1 VGGVTPRGPRSAA
14 RGGRMPSMRS
24 LALLLLLAAVVTAQG
39 MGPPKR
45 VDEWASRHN
54 RKRLRFSWDLL
65 PPFKPTKLP
74 DGSEEPPKAP
84 WPFLVYVFQNSSKAS
99 EKLRDKVLDDTRF
112 VLACHAV
119 KAIRI
124 KPHKAIDVPYL
135 AGVQGIR
142 DPTLIVFDRDFEVL
156 GVIKSPKDFTD
167 KKVLSL
173 LGKAAKG
180 AYTIKLGKYV
190 SNYMKLL
197 QEEEKLWAQE
207 KKMEALRQKAVNAIS
222 KGDKGKAAKY
232 DKQADEI
239 EKVLEPTRIVLAD
252 REVEIQDSLVLKG
265 ADEKEELP
273 TTIGTGKKRRKLTPQ
288 ELEAIATFREFARDK
303 NPIVRAAAVEDLG
316 GIDSAVMVQTI
327 LKAAND
333 VDARVVDAAGK
344 ALGRMTSAESL
355 EAMLAG
361 LSTGNARAK
370 RAALLGFSHISR
382 PYPAA
387 VPAIAK
393 MIRGDDEGRRAAIK
407 ALENQRDPAGAKA
420 LIGALEDKL
429 PALRVMAATALGEL
443 QAKEAAGAL
452 IELLGSSDWSLRKA
466 AAEALAKIRVKE
478 SIEPILQRF
487 EKDKGLMTEVLYKA
501 LVAITGQD
509 FRYNAKNW
517 RRWWDRWGHGFQVPT
532 AAELAVMKKKA
543 AEALKGYYDPNKK
556 KYHKIETLSRK
567 MVFVIDISGSM
578 NEKIVIPPYAPEE
591 IKQEFPDRVK
601 IEIAKKELI
610 ELLATLPTNV
620 HFNIITFAGRVKLWQ
635 DGLVAASMRTAAIK
649 YVSKLKA
656 LEPPRGGKKS
666 GSGEE
671 QKTNTYGALMAAF
684 GLQDAAVANWK
695 ARTKVDTIF
704 LVTDG
709 KPTTGKIVEVA
720 KLRDA
725 ITDINRTRGVIIHVI
740 VFDKQEAKE
749 LGPLATR
756 NGGQCVIRAWVPDE
770 R

>member
-1 VGGVTPRGPRSAA
+1 
-14 RGGRMPSMRS
+14 MPFMRS
-24 LALLLLLAAVVTAQG
+24 LFLLLTLAAVTGAQG
-39 MGPPKR
+39 LGPAKR
-45 VDEWASRHN
+45 VDSWMSKHN
-54 RKRLRFSWDLL
+54 QKRLRFTWELL
-65 PPFKPTKLP
+65 PPYKPTKLP

-142 DPTLIVFDRDFEVL
+142 DPTLIVVDRDFKVV

-173 LGKAAKG
+173 LNKAAST
-180 AYTIKLGKYV
+180 AYTIKLGAYV
-190 SNYMKLL
+190 TDYVKLL
-197 QEEEKLWAQE
+197 QEEEKLWKQE
-207 KKMEALRQKAVNAIS
+207 EKMEALRQKAVKAIS

-232 DKQADEI
+232 DGQADEI
-239 EKVLEPTRIVLAD
+239 EKELEPSRNALAD

-265 ADEKEELP
+265 ADKQEELP
-273 TTIGTGKKRRKLTPQ
+273 TTIGTGKQKRQLTPQ
-288 ELEAIATFREFARDK
+288 EIEAIEAYSEFARDK
-303 NPIVRAAAVEDLG
+303 NPVVRAAAVEDLG
-316 GIDSAVMVQTI
+316 GIDSGAMVQTI

-333 VDARVVDAAGK
+333 VDPRVVDAAGK

-361 LSTGNARAK
+361 LQTGNARAK
-370 RAALLGFSHISR
+370 RAALLGFSYITR

-387 VPAIAK
+387 IPAITR
-393 MIRGDDEGRRAAIK
+393 MMSGDDEQRRAVIK
-407 ALENQRDPAGAKA
+407 ALENQKDPAGAAPLIEA
-420 LIGALEDKL
+420 LDDQVPG
-429 PALRVMAATALGEL
+429 LRVMAAVALGEL
-443 QAKEAAGAL
+443 KAKQAAGRL
-452 IELLGSSDWSLRKA
+452 IELLGDSDWSLRKA
-466 AAEALAKIRVKE
+466 ATEALARIRVKE
-478 SIEPILQRF
+478 SIEPLLQRF

-509 FRYNAKNW
+509 FRYNAENW
-517 RRWWDRWGHGFQVPT
+517 RRWWDRWGEGFVVPT
-532 AAELAVMKKKA
+532 EAELAVMKKKA
-543 AEALKGYYDPNKK
+543 EEAMKGYYNPNKK

-567 MVFVIDISGSM
+567 MVFVIDISASM
-578 NEKIVIPPYAPEE
+578 SNKIVIPPNAPEE
-591 IKQEFPDRVK
+591 VRKEFPDRVK

-610 ELLATLPTNV
+610 DLLATLPANV

-635 DGLVAASMRTAAIK
+635 DGLVSASMRTAAIK

-656 LEPPRGGKKS
+656 LEPPRGGKKKSS

-684 GLQDAAVANWK
+684 GLQDVAVPNWK

-709 KPTTGKIVEVA
+709 VPTTGKIVEVP
-720 KLRDA
+720 KLVDA

-740 VFDKQEAKE
+740 VFDRQEGKKLTE
-749 LGPLATR
+749 LATR

>member
-1 VGGVTPRGPRSAA
+1 
-14 RGGRMPSMRS
+14 MLSMRS
-24 LALLLLLAAVVTAQG
+24 LALLLLLAAAATAQG

-45 VDEWASRHN
+45 VDSWMSKHN
-54 RKRLRFSWDLL
+54 QKRLRFSWDLL

-84 WPFLVYVFQNSSKAS
+84 WPFLVYVIQNPSKAS

-119 KAIRI
+119 KAVRI
-124 KPHKAIDVPYL
+124 KPHKAVDIPYL
-135 AGVQGIR
+135 TGVRGIR
-142 DPTLIVFDRDFEVL
+142 DPTLIVLDRDFKVL
-156 GVIKSPKDFTD
+156 GVLNSAKDFTD

-173 LGKAAKG
+173 LGKAADG
-180 AYTIKLGKYV
+180 AYAVNLGKYV
-190 SNYMKLL
+190 SDYMKLL
-197 QEEEKLWAQE
+197 QEEEKLWKQE
-207 KKMEALRQKAVNAIS
+207 EKMEALRQKAVKAIS

-232 DKQADEI
+232 DQQADEI
-239 EKVLEPTRIVLAD
+239 EKELEPTRNVLAD

-265 ADEKEELP
+265 ADKKEELP
-273 TTIGTGKKRRKLTPQ
+273 ATIGSGKTKRKLTPQ
-288 ELEAIATFREFARDK
+288 EIEAIQTYREFSRDK

-327 LKAAND
+327 LEAAND
-333 VDARVVDAAGK
+333 VDPRVVDAAGK

-370 RAALLGFSHISR
+370 RAALLGFSHTAR
-382 PYPAA
+382 PYPPA

-429 PALRVMAATALGEL
+429 PALRVMAASALGEL
-443 QAKEAAGAL
+443 KAKEAAGAL
-452 IELLGSSDWSLRKA
+452 IELLSAQDWSLRKS

-478 SIEPILQRF
+478 SIEPLLQQF
-487 EKDKGLMTEVLYKA
+487 ETDKGLMTEVLYKA

-509 FRYNAKNW
+509 FRYNAENW

-532 AAELAVMKKKA
+532 EAELAVMKKKA
-543 AEALKGYYDPNKK
+543 EDALKGYYDPNKK

-567 MVFVIDISGSM
+567 MVFVIDISASM
-578 NEKIVIPPYAPEE
+578 SNKIVIPPYAPEKV
-591 IKQEFPDRVK
+591 KQEFPDRVK

-610 ELLATLPTNV
+610 DLLATLPTNV
-620 HFNIITFAGRVKLWQ
+620 HFNIITFAGKVSLWQ

-671 QKTNTYGALMAAF
+671 QKTNTYGALLAAF
-684 GLQDAAVANWK
+684 GLQDTAVANWK

-709 KPTTGKIVEVA
+709 VPTTGKIVEVP
-720 KLRDA
+720 KLVDA
-725 ITDINRTRGVIIHVI
+725 ITDLNRSRGVIIHVI
-740 VFDKQEAKE
+740 VFDKQEGKKLTE
-749 LGPLATR
+749 LATR

-770 R
+770 E

>member
-1 VGGVTPRGPRSAA
+1 
-14 RGGRMPSMRS
+14 
-24 LALLLLLAAVVTAQG
+24 

-45 VDEWASRHN
+45 VDEWMSRHN

-65 PPFKPTKLP
+65 PPYKPTKLP

-99 EKLRDKVLDDTRF
+99 VKLRDKVLDDTRF

-124 KPHKAIDVPYL
+124 KPHKAIDIPYL

-142 DPTLIVFDRDFEVL
+142 DPTLIVIDRDFKVL

-173 LGKAAKG
+173 LNKAAKD
-180 AYTIKLGKYV
+180 AYAIKLGAYV
-190 SNYMKLL
+190 SNYVKLL
-197 QEEEKLWAQE
+197 QEEEKLWSQE
-207 KKMEALRQKAVNAIS
+207 EKMEALRQKAVKAIS

-232 DKQADEI
+232 DQQADEI
-239 EKVLEPTRIVLAD
+239 EKGLEPARNALAD
-252 REVEIQDSLVLKG
+252 KEVEVQDSLVPKG
-265 ADEKEELP
+265 ADKKEALP
-273 TTIGTGKKRRKLTPQ
+273 TTIGTGKKKRKLTPQ
-288 ELEAIATFREFARDK
+288 ELEAIETYREFAREK

-316 GIDSAVMVQTI
+316 GIDSAAMVQTI

-333 VDARVVDAAGK
+333 VDPRVIDAAGK

-361 LSTGNARAK
+361 LQTGNARAK
-370 RAALLGFSHISR
+370 RAAVLGFSHITR

-387 VPAIAK
+387 IPSIAK
-393 MIRGDDEGRRAAIK
+393 MMSGDDEARRAVIK
-407 ALENQRDPAGAKA
+407 ALENQKDPAGADALMKA
-420 LIGALEDKL
+420 LKDKV
-429 PALRVMAATALGEL
+429 PGLRVMAAHALGEL
-443 QAKEAAGAL
+443 KAKKAAGPL
-452 IELLGSSDWSLRKA
+452 IELLRARDWSLRKA
-466 AAEALAKIRVKE
+466 AAEALARIRVKE
-478 SIEPILQRF
+478 SIEPLLQRF

-509 FRYNAKNW
+509 FRYNAENW
-517 RRWWDRWGHGFQVPT
+517 RRWWDRWGHGFKVPT
-532 AAELAVMKKKA
+532 EAELAVMKKKA
-543 AEALKGYYDPNKK
+543 EEALKGYYDPNKK
-556 KYHKIETLSRK
+556 KYHRIETLSRK
-567 MVFVIDISGSM
+567 MVFVIDISASM
-578 NEKIVIPPYAPEE
+578 QNKIVIPPHAPEE
-591 IKQEFPDRVK
+591 VRKEFPDRVK

-610 ELLATLPTNV
+610 DLLATLPANV

-635 DGLVAASMRTAAIK
+635 DGLVSASMRTAAIK
-649 YVSKLKA
+649 YVSRLKA
-656 LEPPRGGKKS
+656 LQPPRGGKAS

-684 GLQDAAVANWK
+684 GLQDVAVPNWK

-709 KPTTGKIVEVA
+709 VPTTGKIVDA
-720 KLRDA
+720 HKLVDA
-725 ITDINRTRGVIIHVI
+725 ITDLNRTRGVIIHVI
-740 VFDKQEAKE
+740 VFDKQQGKQLAR
-749 LGPLATR
+749 LATR
-756 NGGQCVIRAWVPDE
+756 NGGQCVIRAWVPE
-770 R
+770 

>member
-1 VGGVTPRGPRSAA
+1 
-14 RGGRMPSMRS
+14 MPSMRS
-24 LALLLLLAAVVTAQG
+24 LVLLLLLTAVATPQG

-45 VDEWASRHN
+45 VDSWMSKHN
-54 RKRLRFSWDLL
+54 QKRLRFSWDLL
-65 PPFKPTKLP
+65 PPYKPTKLP
-74 DGSEEPPKAP
+74 DGSEEPPRAP
-84 WPFLVYVFQNSSKAS
+84 WPFLVYVIQNSSKAS

-112 VLACHAV
+112 VLACRAV
-119 KAIRI
+119 KAVRI
-124 KPHKAIDVPYL
+124 KPHKAIDIPYL

-142 DPTLIVFDRDFEVL
+142 DPTLIVVDRDFKVL

-173 LGKAAKG
+173 LGKAASG
-180 AYTIKLGKYV
+180 AYTIKLGKFV
-190 SNYMKLL
+190 SAYMKLL
-197 QEEEKLWAQE
+197 QEEEKLWTQE
-207 KKMEALRQKAVNAIS
+207 EKMEALRQKAVKAIS

-239 EKVLEPTRIVLAD
+239 EKVLQPTRDALAD

-265 ADEKEELP
+265 ADRKEDLP
-273 TTIGTGKKRRKLTPQ
+273 TTIGTGKKKRKLTPQ
-288 ELEAIATFREFARDK
+288 EIEAIETYRDFARDK

-316 GIDSAVMVQTI
+316 GIDSAAMVLTI

-333 VDARVVDAAGK
+333 VDGRVVDAAGK

-370 RAALLGFSHISR
+370 RAALLGFSYTAL

-387 VPAIAK
+387 IPAIAK
-393 MIRGDDEGRRAAIK
+393 MIRSDDEGRRAAIK
-407 ALENQRDPAGAKA
+407 ALENQQDPAGADA
-420 LIGALEDKL
+420 LVTALGDKL
-429 PALRVMAATALGEL
+429 PALRVMAAHALGEL
-443 QAKEAAGAL
+443 RAEKAAGQL
-452 IELLGSSDWSLRKA
+452 IELLSAKDWSLRKA

-509 FRYNAKNW
+509 FRYDAKNW

-532 AAELAVMKKKA
+532 EAELAIMKKKA

-567 MVFVIDISGSM
+567 MVFVIDISASM
-578 NEKIVIPPYAPEE
+578 NNKIVIPPYAPEAV
-591 IKQEFPDRVK
+591 KNEFPDRVK

-610 ELLATLPTNV
+610 ELLATLPRNV
-620 HFNIITFAGRVKLWQ
+620 HFNVITFAGKVKLWQ
-635 DGLVAASMRTAAIK
+635 DGLVSASMRTAAIK
-649 YVSKLKA
+649 HVSRLKA
-656 LEPPRGGKKS
+656 LQPPRGGKKS
-666 GSGEE
+666 GSGDE

-684 GLQDAAVANWK
+684 GLQESAVANWK
-695 ARTKVDTIF
+695 TRTKVDTIF

-709 KPTTGKIVEVA
+709 VPTTGEIVEVP
-720 KLRDA
+720 KLVDA
-725 ITDINRTRGVIIHVI
+725 ITDLNRSRGVIIHVI
-740 VFDKQEAKE
+740 VFDMQEGRK
-749 LGPLATR
+749 LTDLATR

-770 R
+770 

>member
-1 VGGVTPRGPRSAA
+1 
-14 RGGRMPSMRS
+14 MRR
-24 LALLLLLAAVVTAQG
+24 LVLLLMLAAVAGAQG

-45 VDEWASRHN
+45 TDSWKSKHN
-54 RKRLRFSWDLL
+54 RKRLRFNWEIL

-99 EKLRDKVLDDTRF
+99 EKLRDKVFDDTRF
-112 VLACHAV
+112 VLCCHAV

-142 DPTLIVFDRDFEVL
+142 DPTLIAIDRDFKVV

-173 LGKAAKG
+173 LNKAAKD
-180 AYTIKLGKYV
+180 AYAIKLGTYV

-197 QEEEKLWAQE
+197 QEEEKLWKQE
-207 KKMEALRQKAVNAIS
+207 EKMEALRQKAVKAIS

-232 DKQADEI
+232 DGQADEI
-239 EKVLEPTRIVLAD
+239 EKGLQPGRDVLAD
-252 REVEIQDSLVLKG
+252 KEVEIQDSLVLKG
-265 ADEKEELP
+265 ADKKKALP
-273 TTIGTGKKRRKLTPQ
+273 TTIGSGKKKRKLTPQ
-288 ELEAIATFREFARDK
+288 ELEAIEAFREFARDK

-316 GIDSAVMVQTI
+316 GIDSAAMVLTI

-333 VDARVVDAAGK
+333 VDPRVVEAAGK

-355 EAMLAG
+355 EAMLSG
-361 LSTGNARAK
+361 LQAGNARAK
-370 RAALLGFSHISR
+370 RAALLGFSHITR

-387 VPAIAK
+387 VPGIAR
-393 MIRGDDEGRRAAIK
+393 MMSGDDEQRRAVIK
-407 ALENQRDPAGAKA
+407 ALENQQDPAGADALIKA
-420 LIGALEDKL
+420 LKDRVPG
-429 PALRVMAATALGEL
+429 LRVMAATALGEL
-443 QAKEAAGAL
+443 GAKEAAGAL
-452 IELLGSSDWSLRKA
+452 IDLLGSGDWSLRKA

-478 SIEPILQRF
+478 SIEPLLQRF

-509 FRYNAKNW
+509 FRYDAKNW
-517 RRWWDRWGHGFQVPT
+517 RRWWDRWGEGFVVPT
-532 AAELAVMKKKA
+532 EAELEVMKKKA
-543 AEALKGYYDPNKK
+543 AEAMKGYYDPNKK

-567 MVFVIDISGSM
+567 MVFVIDISASM
-578 NEKIVIPPYAPEE
+578 KDKIVIPPNAPE
-591 IKQEFPDRVK
+591 KVRAEFPDRVK

-610 ELLATLPTNV
+610 DLLATLPGNV

-635 DGLVAASMRTAAIK
+635 DGLVSASMRTAAIK
-649 YVSKLKA
+649 YVSRLKA
-656 LEPPRGGKKS
+656 MEPPRGSKKS

-684 GLQDAAVANWK
+684 GLQDVAVANWK

-709 KPTTGKIVEVA
+709 VPTTGKITEPP
-720 KLRDA
+720 KLVDA
-725 ITDINRTRGVIIHVI
+725 ITDLNRTRGVIIHVI
-740 VFDKQEAKE
+740 VFGKEEAKKLME
-749 LGPLATR
+749 LATR
-756 NGGQCVIRAWVPDE
+756 NGGQAVIRAWVPD
-770 R
+770 